1 MYIEKNMYIEKER
14 DKSKELLYF
23 NREYAIPNLY
33 VPDFQISLRDC
44 LKMFNNRFNNNVF

>member
-1 MYIEKNMYIEKER
+1 MYIIKER
-14 DKSKELLYF
+14 DKSKELFYF

-33 VPDFQISLRDC
+33 VHNFQTSLHDC